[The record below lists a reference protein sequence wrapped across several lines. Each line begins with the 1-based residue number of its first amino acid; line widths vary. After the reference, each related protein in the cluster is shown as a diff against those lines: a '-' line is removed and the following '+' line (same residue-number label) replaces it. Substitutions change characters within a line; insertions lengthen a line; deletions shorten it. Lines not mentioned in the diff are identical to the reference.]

1 MNERMIIFCN
11 KRRAQPRRTRII
23 TLVSSKL
30 FFCLPCMLLLLFHY
44 RIINVL
50 SFSSR
55 SSSSSINNNNR
66 RIGIKRRKRNSIIV
80 RNNSI
85 TNGLNLRN
93 DDEIDENDDITVRL
107 QKIRD
112 QQLREAVLERLF
124 LSNDSNYN
132 DDSSPS
138 SSSLSSSFVSLSL
151 VGQSK
156 LPVVAD
162 ATSSTSATT
171 VLVLHDN
178 DGKIM
183 INTNIAPHP
192 VLFVPVAPSPNSD
205 VDRKMKLVEHVYK
218 NEPILSLTILLQWNL
233 NLINRDGG
241 IFDNLPWT
249 RWSKDP
255 DQKNR
260 DAAQNLIED
269 QFHYGKRDAYQR
281 FLGKDMNMQ
290 TVEESKRQYW
300 QQQLV
305 SSMDDTNN
313 DGHNGI
319 TIDESSFSSSSS
331 SSFSVAVLSKR
342 VLELRIQELR
352 MELADIESQIAIT
365 RTETKVKQRQQQQH
379 EEGGVEVLEQ
389 FRAELVQNL
398 QEVEKKLNG
407 LVSELKKNK
416 PSSSSTTNIIETIT
430 RWVVTMSM
438 GTRQE
443 QKEAPYRGATGYT
456 PRLNNNDDGAD
467 LNLIYRSPYDL
478 LIEIIH
484 DQLKCEIYACVLE
497 NTSYFDGTVTL
508 EGAIVL
514 RRTTPTQQTTVMG
527 EVLEIPNYE
536 EEYGNPGIKSGNLY
550 VVDCTIDEI
559 IGVALSCDVPI
570 RMERSLYE
578 HTSRVGIQQHQQ
590 TTSKAKTIPYW
601 NPVQLDASG
610 RVLEIE
616 DGDDDDSFG
625 GSSSTR
631 LTSTASSSLFLPEI
645 SIPKTTSSL
654 FGIDRSS
661 SSMFPTDNPIT
672 SIEQYDELGNSGKV
686 KTLLEM
692 SNFKGTIPRPRLV
705 RQASEEQQ
713 QQQQDSSYI
722 SDSGTEIEN
731 PLDALLIPLIDET
744 VRKDYTIREAIKRND
759 MSLVEELISK
769 KSNRQQVQE
778 RLELAQACGN
788 TPLVEQLENE
798 LKVLDVVRADVT
810 QDEGSYSRFL
820 DKDDWYENDRQR
832 TANRANRSSFGT
844 LLDGIE

>member
-1 MNERMIIFCN
+1 M
-11 KRRAQPRRTRII
+11 T
-23 TLVSSKL
+23 
-30 FFCLPCMLLLLFHY
+30 
-44 RIINVL
+44 
-50 SFSSR
+50 
-55 SSSSSINNNNR
+55 NR
-66 RIGIKRRKRNSIIV
+66 
-80 RNNSI
+80 
-85 TNGLNLRN
+85 LNLRN

-124 LSNDSNYN
+124 LSNDNNYN

-138 SSSLSSSFVSLSL
+138 PSSSSSFSSSFVSLSL

-162 ATSSTSATT
+162 VTSSTSATT

-178 DGKIM
+178 DGEIM
-183 INTNIAPHP
+183 INTDIAPHP
-192 VLFVPVAPSPNSD
+192 VLFVPVTSSPNSD

-255 DQKNR
+255 DRKNR

-281 FLGKDMNMQ
+281 FLGKDINMQ

-305 SSMDDTNN
+305 SSIDDTNN

-319 TIDESSFSSSSS
+319 TIDESASSSSS
-331 SSFSVAVLSKR
+331 TFSVAVLSKR

-365 RTETKVKQRQQQQH
+365 RTETKIKQRQQQQH
-379 EEGGVEVLEQ
+379 QEEEDEEEEVELLEQ
-389 FRAELVQNL
+389 FRAEVIQSL
-398 QEVEKKLNG
+398 QEIENKLNG
-407 LVSELKKNK
+407 LVSELKKNN

-443 QKEAPYRGATGYT
+443 QKEAPYRGATGYI
-456 PRLNNNDDGAD
+456 PRLNNNDEGAD

-484 DQLKCEIYACVLE
+484 DQLNAEIYACVLE
-497 NTSYFDGTVTL
+497 NTSYFDGIVTL

-514 RRTTPTQQTTVMG
+514 RRKTPTQQTTVMG
-527 EVLEIPNYE
+527 EVLEVPNYE

-550 VVDCTIDEI
+550 VVDCTIDEM

-578 HTSRVGIQQHQQ
+578 HTSRVGIQQHQH

-601 NPVQLDASG
+601 NPVQLDDSG

-616 DGDDDDSFG
+616 DGDDGNDDDSFG
-625 GSSSTR
+625 VSSSTR

-645 SIPKTTSSL
+645 STPKTTSSL

-713 QQQQDSSYI
+713 QQQRDSSYI

-778 RLELAQACGN
+778 RFELAQACGN
-788 TPLVEQLENE
+788 TPLVKQLENE